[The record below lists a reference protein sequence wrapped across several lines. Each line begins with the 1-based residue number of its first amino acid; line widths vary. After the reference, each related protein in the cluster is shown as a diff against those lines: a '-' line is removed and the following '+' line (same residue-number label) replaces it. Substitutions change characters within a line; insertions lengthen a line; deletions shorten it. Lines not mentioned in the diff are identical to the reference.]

1 MKAYKRY
8 PSWVYSVREDWTRAN
23 MAAYDRQQEKID
35 SRCLELAPD
44 YYKLDF
50 RARFEVRKRAEKDL
64 NLLENG
70 GPLQ

>member
-1 MKAYKRY
+1 M
-8 PSWVYSVREDWTRAN
+8 YSVREDWTRAN

-50 RARFEVRKRAEKDL
+50 RARFAVRKQAEKDL
-64 NLLENG
+64 NL
-70 GPLQ
+70 